1 MKNDS
6 FNDES
11 EHNSMRSMPMKEISE
26 TKLQAYILVGAI
38 GVAVILS
45 ADFISRIAQR
55 GVEWIK
61 VIGLSL

>member
-1 MKNDS
+1 MKSDS
-6 FNDES
+6 FKNES
-11 EHNSMRSMPMKEISE
+11 EHNRMRSMLMNEISE

-45 ADFISRIAQR
+45 ADFISRIAHK

-61 VIGLSL
+61 MIGLS

>member
-1 MKNDS
+1 MN
-6 FNDES
+6 
-11 EHNSMRSMPMKEISE
+11 EISE

-45 ADFISRIAQR
+45 VDFVSKIAHK

-61 VIGLSL
+61 VIGYSL

>member
-1 MKNDS
+1 MLMN
-6 FNDES
+6 
-11 EHNSMRSMPMKEISE
+11 EISQ

-45 ADFISRIAQR
+45 ADFISRIAHK

-61 VIGLSL
+61 MIGFSL